1 MNIVTRITILLSL
14 VFIPSTGQEKVPSR
28 GTSGGIWGNLSIID
42 SHGHIGSFKG
52 YDLDTRTLLANIER
66 YGVTM
71 VLVSNIDGANL
82 PGTTK
87 NLDEVRANKEA
98 SEIVRLHRGKLRG
111 LVWTRP
117 NDGNPA
123 QVEPFLQETFEPR
136 GTARVFL
143 GLKLHP
149 MMNQFPAD
157 DPIVDGYL
165 ALCEK
170 YGVPAV
176 FHSDKPGTNADPQK
190 IYAAARRHPKVPVI
204 LYHSTFFGPH
214 GAALDVVKQAREK
227 NDANLYLETAQ
238 VSTEAVLLAI
248 KAVGSDRVLFGTD
261 ATYFGKEHYGKYET
275 MVQTLRE
282 KLSPH
287 EFADVMA
294 RNAERLFPLK

>member
-1 MNIVTRITILLSL
+1 MKIVTRITILLSL
-14 VFIPSTGQEKVPSR
+14 VFIPSTGQEKVPPR
-28 GTSGGIWGNLSIID
+28 GTSRGIWGNLSIID

-52 YDLDTRTLLANIER
+52 YDLDTKTLLSNVER
-66 YGVTM
+66 YGVMM

-87 NLDEVRANKEA
+87 NLDEVRANRDA
-98 SEIVRLHRGKLRG
+98 SETIRLHRGKLRG

-123 QVEPFLQETFEPR
+123 RVESFLQETFEPG
-136 GTARVFL
+136 GTTRVFV

-157 DPIVDGYL
+157 DSVVDGYL

-214 GAALDVVKQAREK
+214 GAALDVVKQAREN
-227 NDANLYLETAQ
+227 NDANLFLETAQ

-248 KAVGSDRVLFGTD
+248 KAVGSNRVLFGTD

-294 RNAERLFPLK
+294 RNAERVFPLK